1 MREYVFQATG
11 VTHELFGEGLEDR
24 VALAYCTSSLLVAG
38 VADGMGSCAFA
49 AHAAEV
55 AARAA
60 THELLEVS
68 RGEAGSRSGRA
79 VARAAVLTAL
89 SRADLAVRD
98 EATRLRASLEDLGTT
113 LMTIHFDAS
122 AGRLDYGYVGDGG
135 ILVRY
140 ANGNVELLEEQ
151 QRDAEGGTHSLTG
164 GSDWWRCGGAIGVV
178 SLLVCTDGMLSPLLE
193 EGPSGRRTPG
203 DLARWLLDPL
213 RPEAASREELDAL
226 FSSREGGHAA
236 TSPFADVTDDRNVML
251 CWASEE
257 ERNGHVL

>member
-1 MREYVFQATG
+1 MRGYVFQATG
-11 VTHELFGEGLEDR
+11 MTHELLGEELEDR
-24 VALAYCTSSLLVAG
+24 IFRSCLTSSLLVAG

-49 AHAAEV
+49 ARAAEV

-68 RGEAGSRSGRA
+68 RGEAESRGGRV
-79 VARAAVLTAL
+79 VARAAEWTAL

-98 EATRLRASLEDLGTT
+98 EAARLRASLDDLGTT

-140 ANGNVELLEEQ
+140 VNGNVELLEEQ

-164 GSDWWRCGGAIGVV
+164 GSDWWRCRGAIGVV
-178 SLLVCTDGMLSPLLE
+178 SLLVCTDGMLGPLLE
-193 EGPSGRRTPG
+193 EDSSGRWVPG
-203 DLARWLLDPL
+203 ELARWLLDPL
-213 RPEAASREELDAL
+213 RPETTSREELDAL
-226 FSSREGGHAA
+226 FSSCEGGRAA
-236 TSPFADVTDDRNVML
+236 ASPFADVTDDRTVML

-257 ERNGHVL
+257 ERNGHIL